1 MNIPRKPY
9 DLLRSFS
16 ALSLLTIVIIS
27 TVSAI
32 LLSRFLRETLLE
44 RNGLLTL
51 EFVQSIA
58 QSQNTSQYFSE
69 PDSAKRQGPLDDFFN
84 RIAHMPDVVRAN
96 VYSRD
101 RVVLWST
108 EKPLVGRQFPEN
120 NPELDEAL
128 GGHLAFH
135 TGRVAV
141 HGKSEH
147 ILFAPEVEEF
157 VENYIPIHG
166 PDGTVVGV
174 VELYKLPRIL
184 WETIARGQRLIW
196 ISAALGGLFLYAVL
210 FWIVRRA
217 SRTIVDQQ
225 QALVEAEQWAMVG
238 ELAAAVAH
246 SLRNPLAAI
255 RSSAELVVE
264 SEDAATRECLG
275 DIIVQVDRM
284 ETWIRDLL
292 LYSHQPDGN
301 AQTANLNETL
311 RQSLAGF
318 GDRFARRD
326 VALQVTLPEPSPQVR
341 ADPHLLGQVFNS
353 LLANALEAM
362 PNGGQLRVSVER
374 RSRQITLVM
383 NDTGI
388 GLSPEQLASVFK
400 PFVSYK
406 QRGLGVGLA
415 LARRIVQRYGGRLEL
430 RSQPGAGA
438 TAYLQLS
445 LAE

>member
-128 GGHLAFH
+128 RGHLALH
-135 TGRVAV
+135 TGRVEA
-141 HGKSEH
+141 HSKSEH
-147 ILFAPEVEEF
+147 ILFAPDVEEF
-157 VENYIPIHG
+157 VENYIPIYG
-166 PDGTVVGV
+166 PGGIVVGV

-184 WETIARGQRLIW
+184 WETITRGQRLVW
-196 ISAALGGLFLYAVL
+196 MSAALGGLFLYTVL
-210 FWIVRRA
+210 FWIVHRA
-217 SRTIVDQQ
+217 SRTITHQQ
-225 QALVEAEQWAMVG
+225 QALVEAEQWTLVG
-238 ELAAAVAH
+238 ELTAAVAH

-255 RSSAELVVE
+255 RSSAELAAE
-264 SEDAATRECLG
+264 TEDVASRECLG
-275 DIIVQVDRM
+275 DIIVQVDCM
-284 ETWIRDLL
+284 ERWIRDLL

-301 AQTANLNETL
+301 TQTANLSETL

-318 GDRFARRD
+318 SDRFTRQGII
-326 VALQVTLPEPSPQVR
+326 LQVALPEPSPRVC
-341 ADPHLLGQVFNS
+341 ADPQLLRQVFNS

-362 PNGGQLRVSVER
+362 PKGGQLRVTAER
-374 RSRQITLVM
+374 RGRQLTLALR
-383 NDTGI
+383 DTGT
-388 GLSPEQLASVFK
+388 GLSSEQLAGVFK
-400 PFVSYK
+400 PFVSHK
-406 QRGLGVGLA
+406 QRGLGIGLA

-430 RSQPGAGA
+430 RSQPGEGA
-438 TAYLQLS
+438 TAVLQLS